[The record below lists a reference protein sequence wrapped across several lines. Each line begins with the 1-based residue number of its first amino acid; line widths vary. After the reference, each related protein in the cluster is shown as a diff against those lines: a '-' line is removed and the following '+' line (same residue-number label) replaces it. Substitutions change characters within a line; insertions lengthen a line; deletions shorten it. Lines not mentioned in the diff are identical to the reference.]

1 MAGAKLPEHYTPQL
15 TEECKQVLALLIS
28 GLGEWRNS
36 MVLIGGLTPEMLTR
50 DGAVERKRDYV
61 GTNDID
67 LVVNLEVVANME
79 AYSTI
84 EHVLEN
90 KGFKPLRD
98 GKSWQWEYVTET
110 GHPIRIDFLADDG
123 TEEGKKILP
132 VADSKQLAA
141 CNIPHSNIAF
151 DLFETQTIEIELPHG
166 GGFKQVEIRYTD
178 IVGFTVLKALAFDK
192 RSEDKD
198 AHDIVYCLE
207 NFRQPVVRIA
217 DRFSE
222 ALKGKHAEIIDRAL
236 SVLTR
241 SFADGNGRAGFEK
254 DGPSQATRFELGP
267 TDDINRKLQR
277 QREIADLLNE
287 LLTEIAKRLQAAQ

>member
-50 DGAVERKRDYV
+50 DGTVERKRDYV

-67 LVVNLEVVANME
+67 LVINLEVVANME

-90 KGFKPLRD
+90 KGFKALRD

-123 TEEGKKILP
+123 TEEGKKILS
-132 VADSKQLAA
+132 VAD
-141 CNIPHSNIAF
+141 
-151 DLFETQTIEIELPHG
+151 
-166 GGFKQVEIRYTD
+166 
-178 IVGFTVLKALAFDK
+178 
-192 RSEDKD
+192 
-198 AHDIVYCLE
+198 
-207 NFRQPVVRIA
+207 
-217 DRFSE
+217 
-222 ALKGKHAEIIDRAL
+222 
-236 SVLTR
+236 
-241 SFADGNGRAGFEK
+241 
-254 DGPSQATRFELGP
+254 
-267 TDDINRKLQR
+267 
-277 QREIADLLNE
+277 
-287 LLTEIAKRLQAAQ
+287 